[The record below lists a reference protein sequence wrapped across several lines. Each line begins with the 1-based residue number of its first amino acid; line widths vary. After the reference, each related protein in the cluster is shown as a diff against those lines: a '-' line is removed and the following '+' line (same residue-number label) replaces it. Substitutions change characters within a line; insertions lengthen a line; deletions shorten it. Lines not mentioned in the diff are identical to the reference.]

1 MTTRKR
7 QAPERSS
14 KVVRALTAFA
24 RAKKGDGEAEGSED
38 DGTDDAA
45 KAEPSTPPRPAPA
58 PVEEAAA
65 PPPPRPA
72 PAPVEEAAA
81 PPPPRPAPAPVEEA
95 PAPPPPRPAPPV
107 AAAPAPAGAAPDG
120 DPEHTV
126 LPDPRSVVPGDPD
139 ASEPP
144 PRLVPRGDSR
154 SLRRGHGPT
163 EEFALVYRNKS
174 FLVTRVGVVGRRGTW
189 RVVEYPSQGSAAHAY
204 AQECSRLVGEGF
216 ADYQA

>member
-24 RAKKGDGEAEGSED
+24 RAKKGDGEAEGKED
-38 DGTDDAA
+38 DGTDDDA

-72 PAPVEEAAA
+72 PP
-81 PPPPRPAPAPVEEA
+81 PVEEA

-107 AAAPAPAGAAPDG
+107 AAAPAPAPAPVGAAPAS

-126 LPDPRSVVPGDPD
+126 LPDPKSVVPGDPD

>member
-38 DGTDDAA
+38 DGADDAT
-45 KAEPSTPPRPAPA
+45 KAAPST
-58 PVEEAAA
+58 
-65 PPPPRPA
+65 PPRPA

-107 AAAPAPAGAAPDG
+107 AAAPAPAGAAPAS

-126 LPDPRSVVPGDPD
+126 LPDPKSVVPGDPD